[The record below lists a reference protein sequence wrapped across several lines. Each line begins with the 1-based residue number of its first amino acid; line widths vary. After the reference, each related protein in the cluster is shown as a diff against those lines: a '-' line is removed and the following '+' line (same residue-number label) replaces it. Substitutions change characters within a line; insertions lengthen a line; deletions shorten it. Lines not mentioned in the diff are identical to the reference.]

1 MAANSSVQFTELDFD
16 NIKTN
21 LKTFLQSQNTLKDYN
36 YDGSALSVLLDVLAY
51 NTQYQAFYLNQVAN
65 EMFLDSALQRSS
77 VISHAKL
84 LNYTPKSAI
93 APAATVNVTVNQVSD
108 SSLTLPAYTN
118 FLSESID
125 GTNYN
130 FLTVTDTTVNVV
142 ANTAT
147 FNNVTIKEGTY
158 ATSTFTVDSATN
170 PKYLFQIPNANVDT
184 TTLQVRVQQSISNSS
199 YAVYTAA
206 TNYLTLGPYDNVY
219 FLQEGLNGYYEIYF
233 GDGVLGNKLIN
244 GNVVKVSYI
253 ITNGNAAAG
262 ANSFVLMDSVS
273 RYSNTITTSITK
285 ASQGGDK
292 ESIDQIKY
300 HAPKS
305 FSAQN
310 RAVTKNDYI
319 TLINQNNLGIQFDAV
334 NVWGGEENNPPVYGQ
349 VYVCLKPAGSYT
361 LTQTQKQL
369 IINQV
374 IKPVSVLTVTPTIID
389 PDYTYIQ
396 LTVNVF
402 YDPAL
407 TTLSSAQIQSGV
419 KSAISNFAA
428 STLNTFNSTFNAYDL
443 LSTVQKYD
451 PSIITSEYT
460 MQLQKKF
467 FPILTNTET
476 YNLYYNTP
484 LERGILLSG
493 VNSFPAMQFRS
504 LSNLANIIEG
514 VYIQEIP
521 ETTNGIASIS
531 VTNPGHSYTA
541 TPKVTILG
549 DGTGATAHAVIVNG
563 SIRNIVVDTPG
574 SGYTA
579 AIVTI
584 TNATNDTTGS
594 LGSAT
599 ATLTGQFGTIETY
612 YYNTTG
618 VKTILDSKAGTI
630 DYTNGIITLNNFS
643 PYNIDNPLGQLTVS
657 VKPTTSIISSTYNGI
672 ITVDSFDPNAI
683 VVNVTAKT
691 SRWFQIVTKHP
702 CWYRHN
708 FLNLFGMILTI
719 HNLYYSYKHIT
730 NGLKRIIM

>member
-1 MAANSSVQFTELDFD
+1 MASNTNINITELDFSS
-16 NIKTN
+16 IKQN
-21 LKTFLQSQNTLKDYN
+21 FIKYLQNQDTFKDYN
-36 YDGSALSVLLDVLAY
+36 FTGSSLSTLLDVLAY
-51 NTQYQAFYLNQVAN
+51 NTQYQAYYLNMVAN
-65 EMFLDSALQRSS
+65 EMFLDSAIQRSS
-77 VISHAKL
+77 VVSHAKL

-93 APAATVNVTVNQVSD
+93 APSAFINLTVNNVAGNTGSF
-108 SSLTLPAYTN
+108 TLPRFTN
-118 FLSESID
+118 FLSEAVN

-130 FLTVTDTTVNVV
+130 FVTTDSITANTVGTVATLPNIELKQGVPQTYTYTVNS
-142 ANTAT
+142 TA
-147 FNNVTIKEGTY
+147 
-158 ATSTFTVDSATN
+158 N
-170 PKYLFQIPNANVDT
+170 PKYTFEIPDSKIDT
-184 TTLQVRVQQSISNSS
+184 TTLLVAVRQSSSNSS
-199 YAVYTAA
+199 YQIYNPAS
-206 TNYLTLGPYDNVY
+206 NYITLGPNDPVY
-219 FLQEGLNGYYEIYF
+219 FLQESRNGNYQIYF
-233 GDGVLGNKLIN
+233 GDGILGTKLSD
-244 GNVVKVSYI
+244 GNIITVSYVS
-253 ITNGNAAAG
+253 TDGSAAAG
-262 ANSFVLMDSVS
+262 ANNFVLMSSFVNA
-273 RYSNTITTSITK
+273 SNFVITPVTK
-285 ASQGGDK
+285 ASQGGDR
-292 ESIDQIKY
+292 ESIDSIKY
-300 HAPKS
+300 QAPKS

-319 TLINQNNLGIQFDAV
+319 TLINQNNLGIKFDAV

-374 IKPVSVLTVTPTIID
+374 IKPVSVLTVTPTIVD

-514 VYIQEIP
+514 VYVQEIP
-521 ETTNGIASIS
+521 ETTNGIDSIS

-630 DYTNGIITLNNFS
+630 DYTNGIITLNNFA

-672 ITVDSFDPNAI
+672 ITVDPFDPNAI

-691 SRWFQIVTKHP
+691 SR
-702 CWYRHN
+702 
-708 FLNLFGMILTI
+708 
-719 HNLYYSYKHIT
+719 
-730 NGLKRIIM
+730 